1 MLMHLNNLIAMYKN
15 YANYDIEGILLFE
28 LSTLHHTLY
37 TRYSIF
43 NCTPLTTDMHPFYY
57 NSGVEGIL
65 KVEGVGEGGARLFRN
80 RYLDKQKK
88 KKKIKL
94 TDMVRLM
101 SNFAKKKS
109 PPLPAGS
116 DAYELLLTYYNTVIT
131 TYLLILTIL
140 Y

>member
-65 KVEGVGEGGARLFRN
+65 KVEGGGWGG
-80 RYLDKQKK
+80 LDYSETVILTSKK
-88 KKKIKL
+88 KEENK
-94 TDMVRLM
+94 
-101 SNFAKKKS
+101 
-109 PPLPAGS
+109 
-116 DAYELLLTYYNTVIT
+116 TY
-131 TYLLILTIL
+131 
-140 Y
+140 

>member
-65 KVEGVGEGGARLFRN
+65 KVEGVGGGGRLFRN
-80 RYLDKQKK
+80 SYLDKQKK
-88 KKKIKL
+88 EENK
-94 TDMVRLM
+94 
-101 SNFAKKKS
+101 
-109 PPLPAGS
+109 
-116 DAYELLLTYYNTVIT
+116 TY
-131 TYLLILTIL
+131 
-140 Y
+140 

>member
-1 MLMHLNNLIAMYKN
+1 MLIHLNNLIAMYKN

-65 KVEGVGEGGARLFRN
+65 KVEGGAARLFRY

-88 KKKIKL
+88 EENK
-94 TDMVRLM
+94 
-101 SNFAKKKS
+101 
-109 PPLPAGS
+109 
-116 DAYELLLTYYNTVIT
+116 TY
-131 TYLLILTIL
+131 
-140 Y
+140 

>member
-15 YANYDIEGILLFE
+15 YANYCIEGILLFE

-65 KVEGVGEGGARLFRN
+65 KVEGVEGVGG
-80 RYLDKQKK
+80 LDYSKTDILTSKK
-88 KKKIKL
+88 KKKRKL

-101 SNFAKKKS
+101 SNFAT
-109 PPLPAGS
+109 PPPAGS
-116 DAYELLLTYYNTVIT
+116 DAYEFLLT
-131 TYLLILTIL
+131 TIQ
-140 Y
+140 

>member
-43 NCTPLTTDMHPFYY
+43 NCTTLTTDMHPFYY

-65 KVEGVGEGGARLFRN
+65 KVEGVGG
-80 RYLDKQKK
+80 LDYSETDILTSKK

-101 SNFAKKKS
+101 SNFAHTKK
-109 PPLPAGS
+109 PRPLPAGS
-116 DAYELLLTYYNTVIT
+116 DAYELLLTCYNTVIT
-131 TYLLILTIL
+131 TYLLILNIV

>member
-65 KVEGVGEGGARLFRN
+65 KVEGGGGADYSETVILTS
-80 RYLDKQKK
+80 KK
-88 KKKIKL
+88 KEENK
-94 TDMVRLM
+94 
-101 SNFAKKKS
+101 
-109 PPLPAGS
+109 
-116 DAYELLLTYYNTVIT
+116 TY
-131 TYLLILTIL
+131 
-140 Y
+140 

>member
-1 MLMHLNNLIAMYKN
+1 MLMHLNNLIAMNKN

-65 KVEGVGEGGARLFRN
+65 KVEGVGVEGVGGG
-80 RYLDKQKK
+80 LDYSETDILTSKK
-88 KKKIKL
+88 KEENK
-94 TDMVRLM
+94 
-101 SNFAKKKS
+101 
-109 PPLPAGS
+109 
-116 DAYELLLTYYNTVIT
+116 TY
-131 TYLLILTIL
+131 
-140 Y
+140 

>member
-65 KVEGVGEGGARLFRN
+65 NVEGGGG
-80 RYLDKQKK
+80 LDYSEIDILTSKK
-88 KKKIKL
+88 KEENK
-94 TDMVRLM
+94 
-101 SNFAKKKS
+101 
-109 PPLPAGS
+109 
-116 DAYELLLTYYNTVIT
+116 TY
-131 TYLLILTIL
+131 
-140 Y
+140 

>member
-65 KVEGVGEGGARLFRN
+65 KVEGVGGGARLFRN
-80 RYLDKQKK
+80 KYLDKQKK
-88 KKKIKL
+88 EENK
-94 TDMVRLM
+94 
-101 SNFAKKKS
+101 
-109 PPLPAGS
+109 
-116 DAYELLLTYYNTVIT
+116 TY
-131 TYLLILTIL
+131 
-140 Y
+140 

>member
-15 YANYDIEGILLFE
+15 YANYDCILLFE

-65 KVEGVGEGGARLFRN
+65 KVEGVGGGGARLFGN

-88 KKKIKL
+88 EENK
-94 TDMVRLM
+94 
-101 SNFAKKKS
+101 
-109 PPLPAGS
+109 
-116 DAYELLLTYYNTVIT
+116 TY
-131 TYLLILTIL
+131 
-140 Y
+140 

>member
-65 KVEGVGEGGARLFRN
+65 KVEGGGG
-80 RYLDKQKK
+80 LDYSEIDILTSKK
-88 KKKIKL
+88 KRRK
-94 TDMVRLM
+94 
-101 SNFAKKKS
+101 
-109 PPLPAGS
+109 
-116 DAYELLLTYYNTVIT
+116 
-131 TYLLILTIL
+131 
-140 Y
+140 

>member
-1 MLMHLNNLIAMYKN
+1 MYKN
-15 YANYDIEGILLFE
+15 YANYNIEGILLFE

-65 KVEGVGEGGARLFRN
+65 NVEGGGARLFRH

-88 KKKIKL
+88 EENK
-94 TDMVRLM
+94 T
-101 SNFAKKKS
+101 S
-109 PPLPAGS
+109 
-116 DAYELLLTYYNTVIT
+116 
-131 TYLLILTIL
+131 
-140 Y
+140 

>member
-57 NSGVEGIL
+57 NSSIL
-65 KVEGVGEGGARLFRN
+65 KVEGGG
-80 RYLDKQKK
+80 LDYSEIDILTSKK
-88 KKKIKL
+88 KRRK
-94 TDMVRLM
+94 
-101 SNFAKKKS
+101 
-109 PPLPAGS
+109 
-116 DAYELLLTYYNTVIT
+116 
-131 TYLLILTIL
+131 
-140 Y
+140 